1 MLGSGLDRAGI
12 ASPYSDPVSHLR
24 AQDES
29 IYANSAIGLAARGG
43 WLTPKA
49 MGRFMLFK
57 PPLLV
62 WFAGAFLK
70 VFGTSVWALRLPVL
84 LVASAATTLLFYWFG
99 GGADGS
105 SWAVFLLLVSN
116 PLWHTFSR
124 LCYTDMLLAAAF
136 TGAMFCVYR
145 DPDLGSRRAFFGFAL
160 CTAAGIMAKNIA
172 GLLPLFVLVLYVL
185 AIGKQ
190 GVRPSFPRLAQLGGV
205 ILAAAAPWHVYQWIV
220 HRNWFL
226 ADYAG
231 VQIIEFGLH
240 PPAQNAHEGPVRFY
254 AERLALMD
262 PVLILAVLIASPVL
276 ARRLWKDRPPELIL
290 LFSWLAVAVSALLA
304 FQFRNLPYAVSL
316 VPVLCLM
323 AARMMRKRAWIYL
336 LGLIFLVKAMFPDQ
350 IWGLPFTAP
359 APIPMARPL
368 RDYWQLGRP
377 NELVLISPEDEFYA
391 FNLPGLKVR
400 YCFLDPSGTTV
411 RYAPHYAYL
420 GITLTGAQFL
430 DVSRI
435 GPEYGQRL
443 RSWGL
448 DSSSAIGSA
457 LAVDSLPD
465 LQRLVSGLPHTDF
478 ELPEAWRI
486 SGGPEHEIRR
496 SAPGRVFL
504 LARNPPGT
512 PALPRPNLPA
522 KW

>member
-1 MLGSGLDRAGI
+1 MLGAGLDRAGI
-12 ASPYSDPVSHLR
+12 ASAYSDPVSHLR

-29 IYANSAIGLAARGG
+29 IYANSAIGLAADGG
-43 WLTPKA
+43 WLTPRA
-49 MGRFMLFK
+49 MGRLMLFK

-62 WFAGAFLK
+62 WLAGASLK
-70 VFGTSVWALRLPVL
+70 VFGTSLWALRLPVL
-84 LVASAATTLLFYWFG
+84 LVAAATTTLLFYWFG
-99 GGADGS
+99 GWAGGS

-136 TGAMFCVYR
+136 TGAMFCVHR
-145 DPDLGSRRAFFGFAL
+145 DPELGSRRFFFGFAL
-160 CTAAGIMAKNIA
+160 CTAAGIMAKNVA
-172 GLLPLFVLVLYVL
+172 GLLPLFVLLLYTLV
-185 AIGKQ
+185 AGKQ
-190 GVRPSFPRLAQLGGV
+190 GRRPSFQRLAQVCGV
-205 ILAAAAPWHVYQWIV
+205 ILAVAAPWHVYQWMV

-231 VQIIEFGLH
+231 VQIIEFGIH
-240 PPAQNAHEGPVRFY
+240 PPVQNVLEGPVRFY
-254 AERLALMD
+254 AERLALVD
-262 PVLILAVLIASPVL
+262 PVLILAVLIALPLL

-290 LFSWLAVAVSALLA
+290 FFSWLAVAVCGLLA

-316 VPVLCLM
+316 IPVLCLL

-336 LGLIFLVKAMFPDQ
+336 LGLIFLVKVAFPDQ
-350 IWGLPFTAP
+350 VWGLPFTAP
-359 APIPMARPL
+359 APIPTARAL

-377 NELVLISPEDEFYA
+377 NELVLVSSEDEFYA

-400 YCFLDPSGTTV
+400 YCFVDPTGTTI

-430 DVSRI
+430 DRSRLEA
-435 GPEYGQRL
+435 EYRRRL

-448 DSSSAIGSA
+448 DSSGAIGSA
-457 LAVDSLPD
+457 VVAPSLQD
-465 LQRLVSGLPHTDF
+465 VRSLVSGLPDTDF
-478 ELPEAWRI
+478 EMPEAWRI
-486 SGGPEHEIRR
+486 SDGSGHEIRR

-512 PALPRPNLPA
+512 PALPRPTLPA